1 MPTPLQLEVD
11 LTKCCICGSST
22 ATTVGRGED
31 YEYHTSADI
40 FSAVRCNS
48 CNLIYLN
55 PRPSLKE
62 FEVIY
67 PPNYHAFNFSPEQYG
82 IVHKV
87 RTLLEAKRA
96 LRRCRGL
103 GDDARILD
111 VGCGDGFHLN
121 LLKRYGNKKWKLEGI
136 DLDKHAVEAARRSGL
151 NVYLGSVEKM
161 QMPVDSFDLV
171 FIIQTIEH
179 VENPAAILSSIFKLL
194 KENGRLVIVTD
205 NTDSLDFKIYKK
217 RYWGGYHFPRHW
229 NLFNKKSLSKLA
241 FKTGFDVEDISTIVS
256 PVNWVYSIHNS
267 LVGRKKPQ
275 WLIDRF
281 TLKSPVSLFVFTVLD
296 FVLQKFGRGALLQAT
311 LKKPVLK

>member
-1 MPTPLQLEVD
+1 MQTPLQLEVNSVE
-11 LTKCCICGSST
+11 CCICGSSS

-31 YEYHTSADI
+31 YEYHTSADT

-55 PRPSLKE
+55 PRPSVKE

-67 PPNYHAFNFSPEQYG
+67 PPTYHAFDFSPKQYG
-82 IVHKV
+82 FVYKV
-87 RTLLEAKRA
+87 RTRLEANRS
-96 LRRCRGL
+96 LSRCKGL

-121 LLKRYGNKKWKLEGI
+121 LIKKYGNKKWTLEGI
-136 DLDKHAVEAARRSGL
+136 DLDKRAVEAARKCGL
-151 NVYLGSVEKM
+151 NVHLGSVEEM
-161 QMPVDSFDLV
+161 DIPQESFDLV
-171 FIIQTIEH
+171 FMIQTIEH
-179 VENPAAILSSIFKLL
+179 VEKPAAILSSIFKLL
-194 KENGRLVIVTD
+194 KKNGKLVIVTD
-205 NTDSLDFKIYKK
+205 NTDSLDFKIYKD

-241 FKTGFDVEDISTIVS
+241 VQTGFEVEDLSTIVS

-281 TLKSPVSLFVFTVLD
+281 TLKSPVSLFAFTVLD

-311 LKKPVLK
+311 LKKPS